1 MSYLPFST
9 NHRIIMKHIIL
20 TLTLALLIGMPY
32 LSINAGTISATGT
45 LSKEVTSTTNTAV
58 IEVRDCNNNVIS
70 SIPSQAVTTTKYEP
84 YAKNNQ
90 TVRFIV
96 TRLENPEV
104 AIVTID
110 TNINHFSYN
119 AADGAFSINLVRDV
133 IVESRYNYKVKARIS
148 ENSYASVIFEREYA
162 LAPAGSGSAFP
173 IGSVIAYLGNSG
185 NVAGMETNG
194 WFKCD
199 GRLIDNLSA
208 LSADE
213 KTALKNVLGNSSNLP
228 DLRSMFLRGLDE
240 GRGFDE
246 DATNTNALT
255 GRTGGE
261 STTGV
266 RSSQAESMRKHTHS
280 GTTNDG
286 GNHNHGGST
295 GNATETYAY
304 QSRGDLTSSGGS
316 HAAKDAMSN
325 HTHSIPWSGAHSHT
339 FTTGDPGNSVGG
351 TTSFAG
357 NENRPDNVAVYWIIR
372 GR

>member
-1 MSYLPFST
+1 MRHLAFST

-20 TLTLALLIGMPY
+20 TLTLALLIGMPN
-32 LSINAGTISATGT
+32 LSINAGTISASGT
-45 LSKEVTSTTNTAV
+45 LSKEVTSTTNTAP
-58 IEVRDCNNNVIS
+58 IEVKDCNGNVLS
-70 SIPSQAVTTTKYEP
+70 TIPSEAVTTTKYEP

-90 TVRFIV
+90 TVRFEVI
-96 TRLENPEV
+96 RLENPEV
-104 AIVTID
+104 AVVTID
-110 TNINHFSYN
+110 TNINNFSYN
-119 AADGAFSINLVRDV
+119 AADGAFSINLTRNA

-213 KTALKNVLGNSSNLP
+213 KTALKNILGNSSNLP
-228 DLRSMFLRGLDE
+228 DLRGNFLRGLDE
-240 GRGFDE
+240 GRGWDD
-246 DATNTNALT
+246 DAGT
-255 GRTGGE
+255 RTGGE

-266 RSSQAESMRKHTHS
+266 RSQQGESMRKHTHS
-280 GTTNDG
+280 GTTSTNGLHDHGGETGDG
-286 GNHNHGGST
+286 GYQRTSDDGGTSGTAAENSGSHRHSISADGNHN
-295 GNATETYAY
+295 
-304 QSRGDLTSSGGS
+304 
-316 HAAKDAMSN
+316 
-325 HTHSIPWSGAHSHT
+325 HT
-339 FTTGDPGNSVGG
+339 FTTGDPGNAVSGQ
-351 TTSFAG
+351 TSLAG